1 VEAAANNGLPPTL
14 IPQDCLWSRIVDL
27 LESTHWAD
35 NLTGKDVLRLSNYLQ
50 VCAVSRGALI
60 VDEGSHDAYMCLLV
74 EGKVAV
80 IKRDHGDATKRV
92 GEIRP
97 GKTFG
102 EMSLVDGEPRSASV
116 IAEETSTLIILT
128 ADDFARLASDYPKLA
143 MKVVLKISKLLS
155 QRLRQTT
162 GILADHI
169 GR

>member
-1 VEAAANNGLPPTL
+1 MDAAVNNGLPPTL
-14 IPQDCLWSRIVDL
+14 TPQDYLWSRIVDL

-50 VCAVSRGALI
+50 VCVAQRGA
-60 VDEGSHDAYMCLLV
+60 VVVGEGSHDAYMCLLV
-74 EGKVAV
+74 EGKASV
-80 IKRDHGDATKRV
+80 IKRGHGDATKRV

-116 IAEETSTLIILT
+116 IAEEISTLIVLT
-128 ADDFARLASDYPKLA
+128 ADDFARLSSDYPKLA

-169 GR
+169 ER

>member
-1 VEAAANNGLPPTL
+1 MEAAGYKGLPPTL
-14 IPQDCLWSRIVDL
+14 IPQDLLWSRIIEL
-27 LESTHWAD
+27 LESTNWAD
-35 NLTGKDVLRLSNYLQ
+35 NLTGKDVLRLANYLH
-50 VCAVSRGALI
+50 VCTAEKGTSI
-60 VDEGSHDAYMCLLV
+60 VREGSHDAYLCLLV

-80 IKRDHGDATKRV
+80 VKKDHGDATKRV

-116 IAEETSTLIILT
+116 IAEEMSTLIVLT
-128 ADDFARLASDYPKLA
+128 AEDFARLTSDYPRLA

-169 GR
+169 GG